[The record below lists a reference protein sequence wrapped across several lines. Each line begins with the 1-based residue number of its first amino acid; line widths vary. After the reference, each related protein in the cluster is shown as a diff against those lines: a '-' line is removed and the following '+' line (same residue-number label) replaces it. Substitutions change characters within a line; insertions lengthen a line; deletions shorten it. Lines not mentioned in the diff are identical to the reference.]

1 MIKVRRDTMRK
12 VCVAATLAMM
22 MVSASA
28 FSGCIK
34 AKVETTH
41 EIKPIQITLD
51 INLKVQKELEDFL
64 NLD

>member
-1 MIKVRRDTMRK
+1 MRRVT
-12 VCVAATLAMM
+12 ATALALMLMM
-22 MVSASA
+22 AW
-28 FSGCIK
+28 SGCIK

>member
-1 MIKVRRDTMRK
+1 MRRVWR
-12 VCVAATLAMM
+12 AALSAVIM
-22 MVSASA
+22 ASA

-51 INLKVQKELEDFL
+51 INLKLQKELEDFL
-64 NLD
+64 DLD

>member
-1 MIKVRRDTMRK
+1 MSALLALTM
-12 VCVAATLAMM
+12 
-22 MVSASA
+22 ASG

-34 AKVETTH
+34 AQHNVKA
-41 EIKPIQITLD
+41 EIAPIQITLD

>member
-1 MIKVRRDTMRK
+1 MRRACGTAL
-12 VCVAATLAMM
+12 AAVM
-22 MVSASA
+22 MVSV

-34 AKVETTH
+34 AKVETVH
-41 EIKPIQITLD
+41 EIKPIQITMD